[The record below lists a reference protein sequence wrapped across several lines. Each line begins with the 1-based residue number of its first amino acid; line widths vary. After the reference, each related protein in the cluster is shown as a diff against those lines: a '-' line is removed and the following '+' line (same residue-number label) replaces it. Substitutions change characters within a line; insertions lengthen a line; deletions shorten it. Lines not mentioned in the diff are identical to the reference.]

1 MDLLWSHC
9 VAIAKVDA
17 RAATLIGSNIHCELE
32 LNELFWMNF
41 WLFLDTHLLQLKTV
55 TVEVNNQDD
64 RICALL
70 CHFSAL
76 DSHGKPNNFLLLE

>member
-17 RAATLIGSNIHCELE
+17 RAATFIVSWN
-32 LNELFWMNF
+32 WMNF